1 MIDDH
6 ETAALVE
13 DLQWLLDHRVHPDR
27 IRGRLGIT
35 PEAVTARL
43 KRQGHR
49 DLANQLHSRI
59 VQARKVSA

>member
-1 MIDDH
+1 VIDDH

-13 DLQWLLDHRVHPDR
+13 NLQWLLDHRVHPDHMR
-27 IRGRLGIT
+27 PRLGRT

-49 DLANQLHSRI
+49 ELALQLSSRI